1 MRRFLP
7 LLSVVLLGAC
17 SLISPYTVTFT
28 NTPGSVIDPSS
39 STLDFVVSAPTLAY
53 ISGVSCEGAEALDI
67 LPLAD
72 KDSEPT
78 TVHKISLSLMKDQPA
93 GAKCEVTVTAYDR
106 TTTDQASASIEL
118 TMNGIPLAKE
128 GEMCGGIAAIQ
139 CVEGLSCLMPATG
152 QSYPDASGNC
162 VKPSEEVTPPE
173 EEAEPEVEAATV
185 VETPVVEEPVVET
198 TTEVEATETVET
210 PVVEETAPVETTEDT
225 TTPAQ

>member
-17 SLISPYTVTFT
+17 SLISPYAITFT

-72 KDSEPT
+72 KGAEAA
-78 TVHKISLSLMKDQPA
+78 TVHKLSLSLMKDQPA

-106 TTTDQASASIEL
+106 TTTDQASASIDL

-128 GEMCGGIAAIQ
+128 GEMCGGIAAFR
-139 CVEGLSCLMPATG
+139 CEEGLTCEIADPTIA
-152 QSYPDASGNC
+152 DASGTC

-173 EEAEPEVEAATV
+173 EEAAVEETAAPV
-185 VETPVVEEPVVET
+185 EETPVVEEPVVET
-198 TTEVEATETVET
+198 TTEVEAAETVET